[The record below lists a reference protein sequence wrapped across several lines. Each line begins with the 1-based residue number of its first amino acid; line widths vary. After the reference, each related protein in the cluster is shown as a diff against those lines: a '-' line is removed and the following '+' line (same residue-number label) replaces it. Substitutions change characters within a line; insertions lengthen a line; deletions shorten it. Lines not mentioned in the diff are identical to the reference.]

1 MAPKRGDIKTQNGQ
15 RYRYGY
21 KNGKL
26 MWIKDQSGFNPRIG
40 EKLKIAGKNIKKF
53 GGNVK
58 KKVFGTP
65 DKKQNFSGKTGT
77 KTPNEKM
84 KTWRVDENE
93 NKKLQQERKTGSD
106 ETYSRKLSPQA
117 AKQVNNT
124 KNESKNKKLKAGSA
138 RERLRAKNVKRFGK
152 AHVDRLIAKNKEFQA
167 IKKIKDRTERKK
179 QKEAYRQKYG
189 K

>member
-26 MWIKDQSGFNPRIG
+26 MWIKDQSGFNPKIG
-40 EKLKIAGKNIKKF
+40 EKLKIASKKVKQSI
-53 GGNVK
+53 GNVK
-58 KKVFGTP
+58 NKVFGTP
-65 DKKQNFSGKTGT
+65 KKKQNFSSKTGT
-77 KTPNEKM
+77 KTPNEKL
-84 KTWRVDENE
+84 KTWRVDPTK
-93 NKKLQQERKTGSD
+93 NKKLQEERKSGSD

-117 AKQVNNT
+117 TKQVTNT
-124 KNESKNKKLKAGSA
+124 KTNSNNKKPKAGSA

-152 AHVDRLIAKNKEFQA
+152 AHVDRLVAKNKEFQA
-167 IKKIKDRTERKK
+167 AKKD
-179 QKEAYRQKYG
+179 KEKMKAYRKKYG